1 MRSHRLVVLGAAV
14 LVALGVV
21 SYAAARVS
29 GPAAKAAPA
38 SGSITIALGGEPTTL
53 DPLLKEDGNER
64 WVTDSIFDTLMG
76 RTVND
81 KKLYPK
87 LAASYP
93 KLINKTT
100 WQVKLRPGITFT
112 DGEPMNAD
120 AVAFSIN
127 RIINPKYNSEQ
138 VEFVGSIKKA
148 VKVNDLTVNIL
159 TKGPDPIL
167 PARLYW
173 VRIVAPKAAA
183 QGDSASHPVG
193 TGPYVFK
200 SWNRGESITLTAN
213 PNYWGSPK
221 PSIETITYKF
231 VPEEG
236 AQLAGLVSGQY
247 DLITSLLPD
256 EVNRAP
262 KAVITAGNEHPM
274 LIPDARPGAGITSD
288 VRVRQA
294 LNYAIDKNALAQKL
308 YDGDA
313 VPDQG
318 QTLSPSWFGYDPKV
332 HAYPYNPAK
341 AKALL
346 KAAGALGKTITLT
359 TESGRFLNDKVLVE
373 SVAQYWRQVG
383 LNVNVKVLSFNTW
396 LTQLFDPKH
405 RPQVIFVS
413 TDNPIYD
420 ADRTLS
426 TYYESSGGGASNSD
440 PLLKKWI
447 DAARTETNVGKRLA
461 LYHRAVERANKQ
473 AYLVWLL
480 NLKNV
485 WGLSKRLS
493 WQPRQDGFMF
503 DNTMTLTG

>member
-1 MRSHRLVVLGAAV
+1 MRGHRLLVLGAAV

-21 SYAAARVS
+21 SYAAARTT
-29 GPAAKAAPA
+29 GHTATRAP

-53 DPLLKEDGNER
+53 DPLLKEDGNEE
-64 WVTDSIFDTLMG
+64 WVTNSIFDTLLT
-76 RTVND
+76 RTTDD
-81 KKLYPK
+81 KKLVPK
-87 LAASYP
+87 LAASMP

-100 WQVKLRPGITFT
+100 WQVKLRPGIKFS

-120 AVAFSIN
+120 AVVFSIN
-127 RIINPKYNSEQ
+127 RIIDPKYNSEQ
-138 VEFVGSIKKA
+138 VEYVSTIAKA
-148 VKVNDLTVNIL
+148 VKVNDLTVNVL

-173 VRIVAPKAAA
+173 VRIVAPGATAKP
-183 QGDSASHPVG
+183 DSASNPVG
-193 TGPYVFK
+193 TGPYLFK
-200 SWNRGESITLTAN
+200 SWNRGQSITLTAN

-221 PSIETITYKF
+221 PSIQTITYKF

-236 AQLAGLVSGQY
+236 AQLAGLISGQY

-256 EVNRAP
+256 EVGRAP
-262 KAVITAGNEHPM
+262 KAIITAGNEHPM
-274 LIPDARPGAGITSD
+274 LIPNARPGAGITTD
-288 VRVRQA
+288 PRVRQA
-294 LNYAIDKNALAQKL
+294 LNYAIDKNALAKKL
-308 YDGDA
+308 YDGYA
-313 VPDQG
+313 VPDAG

-332 HAYPYNPAK
+332 KAYPYNPAK

-346 KAAGALGKTITLT
+346 KAAHATGKSITIT
-359 TESGRFLNDKVLVE
+359 TESGRWLNDKVLVE

-383 LNVNVKVLSFNTW
+383 LNVKVDVLDFNTW
-396 LTQLFDPKH
+396 LSALFNAKT

-426 TYYESSGGGASNSD
+426 TYYESTGGGASNSD
-440 PLLKKWI
+440 AQMKKWI
-447 DAARTETNVGKRLA
+447 DQARTETNVPKRLG
-461 LYHRAVERANKQ
+461 LYHKVVEKANKQ

-485 WGLSKRLS
+485 WGLSKRLD
-493 WQPRQDGFMF
+493 WQPRQDGVMF
-503 DNTMTLTG
+503 DNTMKLSG

>member
-1 MRSHRLVVLGAAV
+1 
-14 LVALGVV
+14 
-21 SYAAARVS
+21 
-29 GPAAKAAPA
+29 
-38 SGSITIALGGEPTTL
+38 
-53 DPLLKEDGNER
+53 
-64 WVTDSIFDTLMG
+64 
-76 RTVND
+76 
-81 KKLYPK
+81 
-87 LAASYP
+87 
-93 KLINKTT
+93 
-100 WQVKLRPGITFT
+100 
-112 DGEPMNAD
+112 
-120 AVAFSIN
+120 
-127 RIINPKYNSEQ
+127 
-138 VEFVGSIKKA
+138 
-148 VKVNDLTVNIL
+148 
-159 TKGPDPIL
+159 
-167 PARLYW
+167 
-173 VRIVAPKAAA
+173 
-183 QGDSASHPVG
+183 
-193 TGPYVFK
+193 VFK

-262 KAVITAGNEHPM
+262 KALITAGNEHPM

-346 KAAGALGKTITLT
+346 SAAHAAGKTITLT

-396 LTQLFDPKH
+396 LSQLFDPKH

-426 TYYESSGGGASNSD
+426 TYYESNGGGASNSD

-447 DAARTETNVGKRLA
+447 DQARTETNVPKRLS
-461 LYHRAVERANKQ
+461 LYHRAVARANKQ